1 MELIIAE
8 LSRYIIVII
17 FALYTFYSYRAFI
30 GRAAGNNEGVFRA
43 QRVLT
48 VMLHLVCSAVILV
61 EEKEI
66 KYVVLWTLELFF
78 FLFFTK
84 IYQVFYKGMSKLIWN
99 NMMICMMI
107 GFIMLGRLSYDY
119 AINAMR
125 EAISGL
131 YQCDYAVFLVKLCAY
146 AVISL
151 ILGLGIRKSL
161 LEVREFFERR
171 MKETHFM

>member
-8 LSRYIIVII
+8 LSRYIIVIL

-43 QRVLT
+43 QRVLI

-66 KYVVLWTLELFF
+66 KYVVLWALELFF

-84 IYQVFYKGMSKLIWN
+84 KFGLFFFIFHTIPPLFIKTMTNI
-99 NMMICMMI
+99 ICKNI
-107 GFIMLGRLSYDY
+107 FSIP
-119 AINAMR
+119 
-125 EAISGL
+125 ISPRITS
-131 YQCDYAVFLVKLCAY
+131 C
-146 AVISL
+146 
-151 ILGLGIRKSL
+151 
-161 LEVREFFERR
+161 
-171 MKETHFM
+171 

>member
-48 VMLHLVCSAVILV
+48 VMLHLVCSAVVLV

-66 KYVVLWTLELFF
+66 KYVVLWALELFF

-107 GFIMLGRLSYDY
+107 GFIMLVIKAALRGVELAVMKILVPIFSVDNITVSAERW
-119 AINAMR
+119 NAFLT
-125 EAISGL
+125 A
-131 YQCDYAVFLVKLCAY
+131 YVVVFFGYIIITVL
-146 AVISL
+146 
-151 ILGLGIRKSL
+151 
-161 LEVREFFERR
+161 
-171 MKETHFM
+171 

>member
-8 LSRYIIVII
+8 LSRYIIVIL

-43 QRVLT
+43 QRVLI

-66 KYVVLWTLELFF
+66 KYVVLWALELFF

-84 IYQVFYKGMSKLIWN
+84 KFGLFFFIFHNNLKIIIGWRLLLYLHFYLSDYSLACFS
-99 NMMICMMI
+99 ICQTA
-107 GFIMLGRLSYDY
+107 RAKK
-119 AINAMR
+119 AIPIKMH
-125 EAISGL
+125 I
-131 YQCDYAVFLVKLCAY
+131 
-146 AVISL
+146 
-151 ILGLGIRKSL
+151 ILAAL
-161 LEVREFFERR
+161 
-171 MKETHFM
+171 

>member
-8 LSRYIIVII
+8 LSRYIIVIL

-43 QRVLT
+43 QRVLI

-66 KYVVLWTLELFF
+66 KYVVLWALELFF

-84 IYQVFYKGMSKLIWN
+84 KFGLFFFIFHNNLKIIIGWRLLLYLHFYLSDYSLACFS
-99 NMMICMMI
+99 ICQTA
-107 GFIMLGRLSYDY
+107 RAKK
-119 AINAMR
+119 AIPIRMH
-125 EAISGL
+125 I
-131 YQCDYAVFLVKLCAY
+131 
-146 AVISL
+146 
-151 ILGLGIRKSL
+151 ILAAL
-161 LEVREFFERR
+161 
-171 MKETHFM
+171 

>member
-8 LSRYIIVII
+8 LSRYIIVIL

-43 QRVLT
+43 QRVLI

-66 KYVVLWTLELFF
+66 KYVVLWALELFF

-119 AINAMR
+119 AIRQLVMASLALGVCLLVPLFIERFGKKSAGSMR
-125 EAISGL
+125 LPVSCCYFWCL
-131 YQCDYAVFLVKLCAY
+131 
-146 AVISL
+146 
-151 ILGLGIRKSL
+151 
-161 LEVREFFERR
+161 
-171 MKETHFM
+171 

>member
-8 LSRYIIVII
+8 LSRYIIVIL

-43 QRVLT
+43 QRVLI

-66 KYVVLWTLELFF
+66 KYVVLWALELFF

-84 IYQVFYKGMSKLIWN
+84 KFGLFFFIFHNNLKIIIGWRLLLYLHFYLSDYSLACFS
-99 NMMICMMI
+99 ICQTAKAKK
-107 GFIMLGRLSYDY
+107 
-119 AINAMR
+119 AIPIRMH
-125 EAISGL
+125 I
-131 YQCDYAVFLVKLCAY
+131 
-146 AVISL
+146 
-151 ILGLGIRKSL
+151 ILAAL
-161 LEVREFFERR
+161 
-171 MKETHFM
+171 

>member
-8 LSRYIIVII
+8 LSRYIIVIL

-43 QRVLT
+43 QRVLI

-66 KYVVLWTLELFF
+66 KYVVLWALELFF

-84 IYQVFYKGMSKLIWN
+84 KFELFFFIFHNNLKIIIGWRLLLYLHFYLSDYSLACFS
-99 NMMICMMI
+99 ICQTAKAKK
-107 GFIMLGRLSYDY
+107 
-119 AINAMR
+119 AIPIRMH
-125 EAISGL
+125 I
-131 YQCDYAVFLVKLCAY
+131 
-146 AVISL
+146 
-151 ILGLGIRKSL
+151 ILAAL
-161 LEVREFFERR
+161 
-171 MKETHFM
+171 

>member
-8 LSRYIIVII
+8 LSRYIIVIL

-43 QRVLT
+43 QRVLI
-48 VMLHLVCSAVILV
+48 VMLHLACSAVILV

-66 KYVVLWTLELFF
+66 KYVVLWALELFF
-78 FLFFTK
+78 FC
-84 IYQVFYKGMSKLIWN
+84 FYENLSGVLQGMSKLIWN

-119 AINAMR
+119 AIRQLVMASLALGVCLLVPLFIERFTIWEKSAGSMR
-125 EAISGL
+125 LPVSCCYFWCL
-131 YQCDYAVFLVKLCAY
+131 
-146 AVISL
+146 
-151 ILGLGIRKSL
+151 
-161 LEVREFFERR
+161 
-171 MKETHFM
+171 

>member
-8 LSRYIIVII
+8 LSRYIIVIL

-43 QRVLT
+43 QRVLI

-66 KYVVLWTLELFF
+66 KYVVLWALELFF

-84 IYQVFYKGMSKLIWN
+84 IYQVFYKGMSRRGQRQSYFVSSAIA
-99 NMMICMMI
+99 
-107 GFIMLGRLSYDY
+107 LSSRQRCFGQA
-119 AINAMR
+119 AI
-125 EAISGL
+125 
-131 YQCDYAVFLVKLCAY
+131 
-146 AVISL
+146 
-151 ILGLGIRKSL
+151 
-161 LEVREFFERR
+161 
-171 MKETHFM
+171 

>member
-61 EEKEI
+61 EK
-66 KYVVLWTLELFF
+66 K
-78 FLFFTK
+78 
-84 IYQVFYKGMSKLIWN
+84 KL
-99 NMMICMMI
+99 NMWFC
-107 GFIMLGRLSYDY
+107 GHLSY
-119 AINAMR
+119 
-125 EAISGL
+125 SFF
-131 YQCDYAVFLVKLCAY
+131 CFL
-146 AVISL
+146 
-151 ILGLGIRKSL
+151 RKSIRCFT
-161 LEVREFFERR
+161 RECQN
-171 MKETHFM
+171 

>member
-8 LSRYIIVII
+8 LSRYIIVIL

-43 QRVLT
+43 QRVLI

-66 KYVVLWTLELFF
+66 KYVVLWALELFF

-84 IYQVFYKGMSKLIWN
+84 KFGLFFFIFHN
-99 NMMICMMI
+99 N
-107 GFIMLGRLSYDY
+107 L
-119 AINAMR
+119 
-125 EAISGL
+125 
-131 YQCDYAVFLVKLCAY
+131 
-146 AVISL
+146 
-151 ILGLGIRKSL
+151 
-161 LEVREFFERR
+161 
-171 MKETHFM
+171 

>member
-8 LSRYIIVII
+8 LSRYIIVIL

-43 QRVLT
+43 QRVLI

-66 KYVVLWTLELFF
+66 KYVVLWALELFF

-99 NMMICMMI
+99 NMMICI
-107 GFIMLGRLSYDY
+107 LDDWIYYAWQTFLRLCNQT
-119 AINAMR
+119 A
-125 EAISGL
+125 
-131 YQCDYAVFLVKLCAY
+131 CDGITCFGSVSFSAVVY
-146 AVISL
+146 
-151 ILGLGIRKSL
+151 
-161 LEVREFFERR
+161 
-171 MKETHFM
+171 

>member
-61 EEKEI
+61 V
-66 KYVVLWTLELFF
+66 YH
-78 FLFFTK
+78 
-84 IYQVFYKGMSKLIWN
+84 
-99 NMMICMMI
+99 
-107 GFIMLGRLSYDY
+107 R
-119 AINAMR
+119 
-125 EAISGL
+125 ISNRPWHMEVG
-131 YQCDYAVFLVKLCAY
+131 YLCHGY
-146 AVISL
+146 L
-151 ILGLGIRKSL
+151 
-161 LEVREFFERR
+161 
-171 MKETHFM
+171 